1 MNSNLE
7 TAMRYLQALETN
19 ADRETLA
26 QFFDPSLIQEE
37 FPNRLNP
44 NGGRSDYATMLQR
57 SEQGKQLLV
66 SQQYEITNALESNN
80 IVVLEIIWT
89 ATLAVRAPSLPA
101 DGQMRAHFAVFLEF
115 RDGKIVAQRNYDCF
129 DPW

>member
-1 MNSNLE
+1 MSGNLQ
-7 TAMRYLQALETN
+7 TAQRYLQALENN
-19 ADRETLA
+19 ADPATLA
-26 QFFDPSLIQEE
+26 QFFDPAVIQEE

-57 SEQGKQLLV
+57 AEQGKQLLV
-66 SQQYEITNALESNN
+66 SQQYTITNALESGNF
-80 IVVLEIIWT
+80 VVLEVIWT
-89 ATLAVRAPSLPA
+89 ATLAIRAPALPA

>member
-1 MNSNLE
+1 MRSNLE
-7 TAMRYLQALETN
+7 TARRYLQALENN

-26 QFFDPSLIQEE
+26 QFFDSAIIQEE

-57 SEQGKQLLV
+57 AEQGKQLLV
-66 SQQYEITNALESNN
+66 SQQYTLTNALESNN

-89 ATLAVRAPSLPA
+89 ATLAVRSPTLPA

-115 RDGKIVAQRNYDCF
+115 RDGKIIAQRNYDCF

>member
-1 MNSNLE
+1 MSSNLE
-7 TAMRYLQALETN
+7 TAKRYLQALESN

-66 SQQYEITNALESNN
+66 SQHYAITNALESNN
-80 IVVLEIIWT
+80 MVVLEIIWT

>member
-1 MNSNLE
+1 MSSNLE
-7 TAMRYLQALETN
+7 TAKRYLQALESN

-57 SEQGKQLLV
+57 AEQGKQLLV
-66 SQQYEITNALESNN
+66 SQQYAITNALESNN
-80 IVVLEIIWT
+80 MVVMEIIWT

-115 RDGKIVAQRNYDCF
+115 HNGKIIAQRNYDCF

>member
-1 MNSNLE
+1 MGQRWPN
-7 TAMRYLQALETN
+7 
-19 ADRETLA
+19 
-26 QFFDPSLIQEE
+26 FFDPAVIQEE

-44 NGGRSDYATMLQR
+44 HGGRSDYATMLQR
-57 SEQGKQLLV
+57 AEQGKRLLV
-66 SQQYEITNALESNN
+66 SQQYTVTNAVESDNL
-80 IVVLEIIWT
+80 VVLEVIWT

-115 RDGKIVAQRNYDCF
+115 RNGKIIAQRNYDCF

>member
-1 MNSNLE
+1 MNSNLA
-7 TAMRYLQALETN
+7 TAKRYLQALESN
-19 ADRETLA
+19 ADGPTLA
-26 QFFDPSLIQEE
+26 EFFDPAVIQEE

-44 NGGRSDYATMLQR
+44 HGGRSDYATMLQR
-57 SEQGKQLLV
+57 AEQGKHLLV
-66 SQQYEITNALESNN
+66 SQQYTITNAVESDNL
-80 IVVLEIIWT
+80 VVLEVIWT

-115 RDGKIVAQRNYDCF
+115 RNGKIIAQRNYDCF

>member
-1 MNSNLE
+1 MRSNLE
-7 TAMRYLQALETN
+7 TAQRYLQALENN
-19 ADRETLA
+19 ADRATLA
-26 QFFDPSLIQEE
+26 QFFDPALVQEE
-37 FPNRLNP
+37 FPNQLNP

-57 SEQGKQLLV
+57 AEQGKQLLV
-66 SQQYEITNALESNN
+66 SQQYTVTNALESGNF
-80 IVVLEIIWT
+80 VVLEVIWT
-89 ATLAVRAPSLPA
+89 ATLAVRAPALPA